1 MYIANRSWFLPC
13 CLFVTDLVI
22 NWCRKNLK
30 ATQIPYS
37 WPLVSNLRSF
47 NMMIFYASSFICMT
61 MMWLPS
67 NMHVFESG
75 AQNIIKS
82 STIAPLTE
90 IYSQECRLLSTIL
103 TFILSVSA
111 GLMCLTRSPLQSQQQ
126 LPPHLLSI
134 FFFCFVVFDSPF
146 SSFSLFTK
154 SAATPLYPFSD

>member
-1 MYIANRSWFLPC
+1 
-13 CLFVTDLVI
+13 
-22 NWCRKNLK
+22 
-30 ATQIPYS
+30 
-37 WPLVSNLRSF
+37 
-47 NMMIFYASSFICMT
+47 MMIFYASSFICMT

-134 FFFCFVVFDSPF
+134 FFFALLFLTHLFLP
-146 SSFSLFTK
+146 SLFLQNQLQL
-154 SAATPLYPFSD
+154 LYILFQINTGKIPSVP